1 MTRKRPTKPRNQV
14 ARKPSWIADVQN
26 QNRWTQEFAKRLRE
40 IKQSDATI
48 SAICGNHQVLRHC
61 AAQVR
66 LYTDLTVT
74 TYLRQERNRRGKK
87 QVARLKAAIK
97 GIGEAMEFYV
107 EFGNQAAASQLDC
120 YKRDLSEK
128 LQRGKQAYSS
138 KRHGRDRDHTILVRL
153 QVFLE
158 RHVGQVTNATLATLV
173 NKAMEVDNRAESE
186 RFTEETVEESQSLQR
201 KEFGDDDASGE
212 RSGQCSESKRREID
226 VFVACLF
233 GVAAPKLRL
242 SAISRKGA
250 TQMPL
255 EQYVSLS
262 ERLTWELTVFI
273 VSLVSFIR
281 NHKR

>member
-1 MTRKRPTKPRNQV
+1 VVVASASAKSLQLPLGTLHGHWSLLFPAWTTLKNDKSGAEMTRKRPTKPRNQI

-26 QNRWTQEFAKRLRE
+26 QNRWTRDFAKRLQE

-66 LYTDLTVT
+66 LYADLAVT

-97 GIGEAMEFYV
+97 GIGEAVEFYL
-107 EFGNQAAASQLDC
+107 EFGNDAAASQLDS

-158 RHVGQVTNATLATLV
+158 RHVGQVTNSTLATLV

-186 RFTEETVEESQSLQR
+186 RFTEETVRKNLKAFRGKNSAMMTLLASEANSVRNQS
-201 KEFGDDDASGE
+201 DA
-212 RSGQCSESKRREID
+212 I
-226 VFVACLF
+226 
-233 GVAAPKLRL
+233 
-242 SAISRKGA
+242 
-250 TQMPL
+250 
-255 EQYVSLS
+255 
-262 ERLTWELTVFI
+262 
-273 VSLVSFIR
+273 
-281 NHKR
+281 